1 MKFFSAAIIAA
12 ISTCAVAADFHNG
25 QSARMTIGQPTFPAQ
40 VPGASNTILGAAG
53 GLAYAGDMLFVAD
66 SNRIGPTPLNNR
78 VVIYKNISQKFP
90 SPTDQLAVGPRCAVC
105 TADPTVPRPADVVVG
120 QPDFSTILSNVT
132 QNGMRLPTAIAS
144 DGKILVVADTD
155 NNRVLIWN
163 NIPASNGAN
172 ADIELG
178 QDDFNSVRQPIVTD
192 NKSFRG
198 PQGVWLQNGRLFVA
212 DTQNHRVM
220 IWNSVPTQNNQP
232 ADIVLGVADFNT
244 NPDATLG
251 GPSETPTSSN
261 LLNPVSVTSD
271 GVRLYV
277 ADLGHNRVVI
287 WNDIN
292 SLSTNRPFDVVIGQP
307 DTVSSIG
314 NNSSAV
320 CASNGSDS
328 NNNPTYPFRCAATL
342 NFPRFALSDGTRLFV
357 ADGGND
363 RVLVWNRI
371 PIFRNGVPADEVLG
385 QPDMNSDV
393 NTDNSSL
400 FNPNFV
406 QSSSDTIRTPTSL
419 AWDGTNLY
427 VADPSDR
434 RVLVYTPNPQLV
446 QPNGI
451 RNSASLAIY
460 AVGSVVF
467 SGTPTNGET
476 VTVTIGIKDSSGNA
490 TNTHDYTY
498 TMKQNDTIAL
508 VVQGMT
514 ALINAGGGDPYVF
527 ATADPVAGVV
537 LLTARAAG
545 ADGNNVSV
553 STTQSNSASTLTVSA
568 TAPTGGQ
575 NAARIAPG
583 SLVTLFGS
591 YLCDCDPTSD
601 SSPIMPRELAGVQV
615 YIDGIPA
622 PINYVSPSQIN
633 AQIPWELIQYGRGS
647 IVFSG
652 TPVAGA
658 TVTVG
663 IGTYDNSG
671 NPANPVNYTYTV
683 QQNDTLAQVVNGV
696 AGSINGSNNGA
707 GDPNLYASPNTAAS
721 TVVLVAQVSGNTS
734 TAISTTA
741 TLSANSGMNTAVNAV
756 GPADNAISVT
766 AWIRQVRK
774 DSTVIASASV
784 GIPITP
790 ENPGVFTQYG
800 TDPRPGIAV
809 HAYTNATA
817 VVSVDGTVTAGNTGT
832 ITIGSNSYT
841 YTVLST
847 DTLGSIRDAFVSQ
860 INANPKEIV
869 TAAASGVFTRII
881 IQAKAKGSA
890 GNGIA
895 ISTTTSSG
903 ATLILTALQAATC
916 CANTGGASVTTSNP
930 AIAGETIVVYA
941 TGMGAINPLVAQLGV
956 QTGVP
961 YGGPLAN
968 APVSSVSSLVGG
980 KTANVLF
987 SGMVPGTV
995 GLYEIYLQLNS
1006 SLPTDPLTKGTIAQ
1020 DIYVSNVFT
1029 IPVKAP

>member
-1 MKFFSAAIIAA
+1 MKFFSAALIAA
-12 ISTCAVAADFHNG
+12 ISTCAAAADFHTG

-40 VPGASNTILGAAG
+40 VPGASSTVLGAAG
-53 GLAYAGDMLFVAD
+53 GVAYAGNMLFVAD
-66 SNRIGPTPLNNR
+66 ANRVGPAPLNNR

-90 SPTDQLAVGPRCAVC
+90 APTDQLALGPRCAVC
-105 TADPTVPRPADVVVG
+105 TADPTAPRPADVVVG

-163 NIPASNGAN
+163 NIPTSNGAN

-178 QDDFNSVRQPIVTD
+178 QDDFNTVRQPIVTD

-198 PQGVWLQNGRLFVA
+198 PQGAWLQNGRLFVA

-244 NPDATLG
+244 NPDATIG
-251 GPSETPTSSN
+251 GPSEIPTSSN
-261 LLNPVSVTSD
+261 LLNPVSVSSD
-271 GVRLYV
+271 GVRLLV

-292 SLSTNRPFDVVIGQP
+292 SLSTNRPFDVVVGQP
-307 DTVSSIG
+307 DTVSSNG
-314 NNSSAV
+314 NNSSAL
-320 CASNGSDS
+320 CDSNGTDS
-328 NNNPTYPFRCAATL
+328 NNNRTYPLRCAGTL
-342 NFPRFALSDGTRLFV
+342 NFPRYALSDGTRLFV

-371 PIFRNGVPADEVLG
+371 PIIRNGVPADVVLG
-385 QPDMNSDV
+385 QPDMFSDV
-393 NTDNSSL
+393 NTDASSL
-400 FNPNFV
+400 FNPNLV

-427 VADPSDR
+427 IADPSDR

-446 QPNGI
+446 PPNGV

-460 AVGSVVF
+460 AVGSVAF

-490 TNTHDYTY
+490 TNTHGYTY
-498 TMKQNDTIAL
+498 TIKQNDTIAL

-514 ALINAGGGDPYVF
+514 ALINAGSGDPYVF

-537 LLTARAAG
+537 LLTSRSPG
-545 ADGNNVSV
+545 ADGNNISV
-553 STTQSNSASTLTVSA
+553 TTTQSNSSSTLTVTA
-568 TAPTGGQ
+568 TSPTGGQ

-583 SLVTLFGS
+583 SLITMFGS
-591 YLCDCDPTSD
+591 YLCDCDPTANT
-601 SSPIMPRELAGVQV
+601 SPVIPRELAGVQV
-615 YIDGIPA
+615 YVDGIPA
-622 PINYVSPSQIN
+622 PVTYVSPTQIN
-633 AQIPWELIQYGRGS
+633 AQMPWELIQHGTGS

-658 TVTVG
+658 TVTIG
-663 IGTYDNSG
+663 IGAYDSSG
-671 NPANPVNYTYTV
+671 NPINPVNYTYTV
-683 QQNDTLAQVVNGV
+683 QQNDTLARVVNGV
-696 AGSINGSNNGA
+696 AASINAGA
-707 GDPNLYASPNTAAS
+707 GDPNVFASANTAAS
-721 TVVLVAQVSGNTS
+721 TVVLTAQISGNTS
-734 TAISTTA
+734 TMISTTA
-741 TLSANSGMNTAVNAV
+741 TLSSNSGMNTAVNPL
-756 GPADNAISVT
+756 GPADNATSVT
-766 AWIRQVRK
+766 SWLRYTRK
-774 DSTVIASASV
+774 DGTIVASAAI
-784 GIPITP
+784 GIPITQ
-790 ENPGVFTQYG
+790 ENPGVFTQTG
-800 TDPRPGIAV
+800 TDPRPAIAV

-847 DTLGSIRDAFVSQ
+847 DTLASIRDTFVSQ
-860 INANPKEIV
+860 INANPHEIV

-895 ISTTTSSG
+895 VSTSTSSG

-916 CANTGGASVTTSNP
+916 CANSGGASVTPSNP

-941 TGMGAINPLVAQLGV
+941 TGMGAVSPLVAQLGV

-961 YGGPLAN
+961 YGGQLAN

-995 GLYEIYLQLNS
+995 GLYEVYLQLSS

-1029 IPVKAP
+1029 IPVQAP

>member
-1 MKFFSAAIIAA
+1 MKFFSAALIAA
-12 ISTCAVAADFHNG
+12 ISTCAIAADFHTG

-40 VPGASNTILGAAG
+40 VSGASNTILGAAG
-53 GLAYAGDMLFVAD
+53 GVAFAGDMLFVAD
-66 SNRIGPTPLNNR
+66 ANRIGPAPLNNR

-90 SPTDQLAVGPRCAVC
+90 GPTDQLAVGPRCAVC
-105 TADPTVPRPADVVVG
+105 TADPTTPRPADVVVG
-120 QPDFSTILSNVT
+120 QPDFTTILSNVT
-132 QNGMRLPTAIAS
+132 QNGMRLPTAMAS

-155 NNRVLIWN
+155 NNRLLVWN
-163 NIPASNGAN
+163 NIPTSNGAN

-178 QDDFNSVRQPIVTD
+178 QDDFNSVRQPLVTD
-192 NKSFRG
+192 NKSFSG
-198 PQGVWLQNGRLFVA
+198 PQGLWLQNGRLYVA

-244 NPDATLG
+244 NPDVTLG
-251 GPSETPTSSN
+251 GPSETPTNSN
-261 LLNPVSVTSD
+261 LLNPVAVSSD

-292 SLSTNRPFDVVIGQP
+292 SLSTNKPFDVVVGQP
-307 DTVSSIG
+307 DAVSSNG
-314 NNSSAV
+314 NNSSALCV
-320 CASNGSDS
+320 SNGTDT
-328 NNNPTYPFRCAATL
+328 NNNPTYPLRCAGTL
-342 NFPRFALSDGTRLFV
+342 NFPRYALSDGTRLFV

-363 RVLVWNRI
+363 RVLVWNHI
-371 PIFRNGVPADEVLG
+371 PNGNGAPADEVLG
-385 QPDMNSDV
+385 QPDMFSDV
-393 NTDNSSL
+393 NTDTSSL

-427 VADPSDR
+427 AADPSDR
-434 RVLVYTPNPQLV
+434 RVLVYTPNPGLV
-446 QPNGI
+446 PPDGI

-476 VTVTIGIKDSSGNA
+476 VTVTIGIKDASGNA
-490 TNTHDYTY
+490 SNTHAYTY
-498 TMKQNDTIAL
+498 TIKQNDTIAL

-514 ALINAGGGDPYVF
+514 ALINAGSGDPYAF

-537 LLTARAAG
+537 LLTARAPG
-545 ADGNNVSV
+545 TDGNNVTV
-553 STTQSNSASTLTVSA
+553 STSQSNSASTLTVTS

-583 SLVTLFGS
+583 SLITLFGTL
-591 YLCDCDPTSD
+591 LCDCDPTTSTD
-601 SSPIMPRELAGVQV
+601 PVMPRELAGVQV

-622 PINYVSPSQIN
+622 PINYVSPTQIN
-633 AQIPWELIQYGRGS
+633 AQVPWELIQYGKGS

-663 IGTYDNSG
+663 IGTFDSSG
-671 NPANPVNYTYTV
+671 NPLNPVNYTYTV
-683 QQNDTLAQVVNGV
+683 QQNDTLTQVVNGV
-696 AGSINGSNNGA
+696 AASINGSNNGT
-707 GDPNLYASPNTAAS
+707 GDPSLYASPNTAAS
-721 TVVLVAQVSGNTS
+721 TVVLVAQRSGNTS
-734 TAISTTA
+734 TAFSTTA
-741 TLSANSGMNTAVNAV
+741 TLSANSGMNTAVNQV
-756 GPADNAISVT
+756 GPADNATSVT
-766 AWIRQVRK
+766 AWVREVRK
-774 DSTVIASASV
+774 DGTVIASSSL
-784 GIPITP
+784 GIPITQ
-790 ENPGVFTQYG
+790 ENPGVFSQGG

-817 VVSVDGTVTAGNTGT
+817 VVSVDGTVKAGDTGT

-847 DTLGSIRDAFVSQ
+847 DTLNSIQTAFVNL
-860 INANPKEIV
+860 INANPNEIV

-881 IQAKAKGSA
+881 IQAKAPGSA

-895 ISTTTSSG
+895 ISTSTSAG
-903 ATLILTALQAATC
+903 ASLILTALQAATC
-916 CANTGGASVTTSNP
+916 CANKGGEMITPSSP
-930 AIAGETIVVYA
+930 AISGETIIVYA
-941 TGMGAINPLVAQLGV
+941 TGLGAVAPVGIQLGV

-968 APVSSVSSLVGG
+968 SPVSSVSSLVGG

-995 GLYEIYLQLNS
+995 GLYEVYLQLNS
-1006 SLPTDPLTKGTIAQ
+1006 DLPTDPLTKGTIAQ

-1029 IPVKAP
+1029 IPVQHP

>member
-1 MKFFSAAIIAA
+1 MKFFSAALIAA
-12 ISTCAVAADFHNG
+12 ILTCAAAADFHNG

-40 VPGASNTILGAAG
+40 RPGASSTVLGAAG
-53 GLAYAGDMLFVAD
+53 GVAYAGNMLFVAD

-78 VVIYKNISQKFP
+78 VVIYKNISEKFP
-90 SPTDQLAVGPRCAVC
+90 SPTDQLALGPRCAVC
-105 TADPTVPRPADVVVG
+105 TADPTAPRPADVVVG
-120 QPDFSTILSNVT
+120 QPDFTTILSNVT

-178 QDDFNSVRQPIVTD
+178 QDDFNTVRQPIVTD

-198 PQGVWLQNGRLFVA
+198 PQGAWLQNGRLFVA

-232 ADIVLGVADFNT
+232 ADIVLGVPDFNT
-244 NPDATLG
+244 NPDVTIG

-261 LLNPVSVTSD
+261 LLNPVSVSSD
-271 GVRLYV
+271 GVRLFV

-292 SLSTNRPFDVVIGQP
+292 SLSTNRPFDVVVGQP
-307 DTVSSIG
+307 DTVSSNG
-314 NNSSAV
+314 NNSSAL
-320 CASNGSDS
+320 CAPNGTDA
-328 NNNPTYPFRCAATL
+328 NNNPTYPLRCEGTL

-357 ADGGND
+357 ADGGNN

-385 QPDMNSDV
+385 QPDMFSDV
-393 NTDNSSL
+393 NTDLSSL
-400 FNPNFV
+400 FNPNLV

-427 VADPSDR
+427 IADPSDR

-446 QPNGI
+446 PPNGI

-460 AVGSVVF
+460 AVGSVAF
-467 SGTPTNGET
+467 SGTPTSGET

-490 TNTHDYTY
+490 TNTHAYTY
-498 TMKQNDTIAL
+498 TMKQNDTIAI

-514 ALINAGGGDPYVF
+514 ALINAGSGDPYVF

-537 LLTARAAG
+537 LLTSRVPG
-545 ADGNNVSV
+545 ADGNNITVT
-553 STTQSNSASTLTVSA
+553 TTQSNSSSTLTVSA

-575 NAARIAPG
+575 NAARIGPG
-583 SLVTLFGS
+583 SLITMFGA
-591 YLCDCDPTSD
+591 YLCDCDPTSNT
-601 SSPIMPRELAGVQV
+601 SPVIPRELAGVQV

-622 PINYVSPSQIN
+622 PVSYVSPTQIN
-633 AQIPWELIQYGRGS
+633 AQMPWELIQYGAGS

-652 TPVAGA
+652 TPVSGA
-658 TVTVG
+658 TVTIG
-663 IGTYDNSG
+663 IGTYDSNG
-671 NPANPVNYTYTV
+671 NPINPVNYTYTV
-683 QQNDTLAQVVNGV
+683 QQNDTLVQVVNGV
-696 AGSINGSNNGA
+696 AASINAGA
-707 GDPNLYASPNTAAS
+707 GNPSVFASANTAAS
-721 TVVLVAQVSGNTS
+721 TVVLTAQTSGNTS
-734 TAISTTA
+734 TTISTTA
-741 TLSANSGMNTAVNAV
+741 TLSSNSGMNTAVNAI
-756 GPADNAISVT
+756 GPADNATSVT

-784 GIPITP
+784 GIPITQ
-790 ENPGVFTQYG
+790 ENPGVFTQSG

-841 YTVLST
+841 YTVVST
-847 DTLGSIRDAFVSQ
+847 DTLTSVRDAFVSQ
-860 INANPKEIV
+860 INANAKEIV

-895 ISTTTSSG
+895 VSTSTSSG

-916 CANTGGASVTTSNP
+916 CANSGGALVTASNP

-941 TGMGAINPLVAQLGV
+941 TGMGAVSPLVAQLGL

-961 YGGPLAN
+961 YGGPVAN

-995 GLYEIYLQLNS
+995 GLYEVYLQLNS

>member
-40 VPGASNTILGAAG
+40 VAGASITLLGAAG
-53 GLAYAGDMLFVAD
+53 GVAYAGDMLFVAD

-78 VVIYKNISQKFP
+78 VIIYKNISQKFP
-90 SPTDQLAVGPRCAVC
+90 GPLDQFPVGTRCPVC
-105 TADPTVPRPADVVVG
+105 TADPNVPRFADVVVG
-120 QPDFSTILSNVT
+120 QPDFTTVLSNAT
-132 QNGMRLPTAIAS
+132 QNGMRLPTSIAS

-163 NIPASNGAN
+163 SIPGSNGAN
-172 ADIELG
+172 ADIVLG

-220 IWNSVPTQNNQP
+220 VWNSVPSQSNQP

-244 NPDATLG
+244 NPDPTIG

-287 WNDIN
+287 WNDIT
-292 SLSTNRPFDVVIGQP
+292 SLSTNKPFDVVVGQP
-307 DTVSSIG
+307 DAVSSAA
-314 NNSSAV
+314 NNSSGLCLPSGLDA
-320 CASNGSDS
+320 
-328 NNNPTYPFRCAATL
+328 NNNPTYPYICAGTL
-342 NFPRFALSDGTRLFV
+342 NFPRYALSDGTRLFV
-357 ADGGND
+357 ADGGNN
-363 RVLVWNRI
+363 RVLIWDLVPNT
-371 PIFRNGVPADEVLG
+371 NGARADVVLG
-385 QPDMNSDV
+385 QPDMFSDV
-393 NTDNSSL
+393 NTDASSL
-400 FNPNFV
+400 FSPNFV

-434 RVLVYTPNPQLV
+434 RILVFTPNPQLV
-446 QPNGI
+446 LTNGI

-467 SGTPTNGET
+467 TGTPTSGET

-498 TMKQNDTIAL
+498 TIKQNDTIAL

-514 ALINAGGGDPYVF
+514 ALVNAGGGDPYVF

-537 LLTARAAG
+537 LLTSRAPG
-545 ADGNNVSV
+545 SDGNNVTV
-553 STTQSNSASTLTVSA
+553 TTTQSNSSSTLTVTP
-568 TAPTGGQ
+568 TAPTGGN
-575 NAARIAPG
+575 NAARITPG
-583 SLVTLFGS
+583 SLITVFGAF
-591 YLCDCDPTSD
+591 LCDCDPTTND
-601 SSPIMPRELAGVQV
+601 SPVMPRQLAGVEL

-622 PINYVSPSQIN
+622 PINYVSNRQIN
-633 AQIPWELIQYGRGS
+633 AQMPWELTQFGNGS

-658 TVTVG
+658 TVTIG
-663 IGTYDNSG
+663 IGTYDSNG
-671 NPANPVNYTYTV
+671 APLNPVNYVYTV
-683 QQNDTLAQVVNGV
+683 QQNDTLAQVVTGV
-696 AGSINGSNNGA
+696 AGAVNGSNAGA
-707 GDPNLYASPNTAAS
+707 GDPSLYASANTPAN
-721 TVVLVAQVSGNTS
+721 TVVMTAKNSGNTS
-734 TAISTTA
+734 TAISVTS
-741 TLSANSGMNTAVNAV
+741 TLSANSGLNTTVNPV
-756 GPADNAISVT
+756 GAADNATSVT
-766 AWIRQVRK
+766 AWVRYTRK
-774 DSTVIASASV
+774 DGTVIASSSV
-784 GIPITP
+784 GIPVTQ
-790 ENPGVFTQYG
+790 ENPGVFTQGG
-800 TDPRPGIAV
+800 TDPRPAIAL

-841 YTVLST
+841 YTVLAT
-847 DTLGSIRDAFVSQ
+847 DTLTSIRDAFVSQ

-881 IQAKAKGSA
+881 IQAKVPGSA

-895 ISTTTSSG
+895 VSTSTSSG
-903 ATLILTALQAATC
+903 AGLILTALQAQTC
-916 CANTGGASVTTSNP
+916 CANGGGQMITVANP
-930 AIAGETIVVYA
+930 AVAGETIVVYA
-941 TGMGAINPLVAQLGV
+941 TGMGAVTPMPAQLSI
-956 QTGVP
+956 QSGVP
-961 YGGPLAN
+961 YGGQLSN
-968 APVSSVSSLVGG
+968 APASSVSALVGG

-987 SGMVPGTV
+987 SGLVPGTV
-995 GLYEIYLQLNS
+995 GLYEVYLQLNS
-1006 SLPTDPLTKGTIAQ
+1006 DLPTDPLTKGTIAQ

-1029 IPVKAP
+1029 VPVKTP